1 MNRFAILAAQLA
13 LLTLAGC
20 AREQVRDLGGGRHS
34 ITACSDAGL
43 TNPQVQA
50 VHAADHYCG
59 KYGQA
64 AVVQRFEPE
73 SCPGAAASAAI
84 AAEFTCR

>member
-1 MNRFAILAAQLA
+1 MRWFVILAAELA
-13 LLTLAGC
+13 LLTLTGC

-34 ITACSDAGL
+34 VTACSEAGL

-73 SCPGAAASAAI
+73 SCPSAAASAAI
-84 AAEFTCR
+84 AAEFICR